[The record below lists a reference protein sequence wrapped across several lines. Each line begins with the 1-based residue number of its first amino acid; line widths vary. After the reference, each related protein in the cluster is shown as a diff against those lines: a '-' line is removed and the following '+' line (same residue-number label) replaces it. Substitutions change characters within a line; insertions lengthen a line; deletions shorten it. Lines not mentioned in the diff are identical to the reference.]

1 MPWTQSGPNL
11 GFGSGKPA
19 HLPMPEWMSS
29 FTVESE
35 DKDAQSTLNF
45 YRKALALR
53 RELQGAPRSW
63 NGWWMGMDK
72 ETLHFSRPGGW
83 EVVMSFEGKG
93 VKVPKGEVAIS
104 SGKLEG
110 GEVPK
115 DTTVWVTAT

>member
-1 MPWTQSGPNL
+1 
-11 GFGSGKPA
+11 
-19 HLPMPEWMSS
+19 
-29 FTVESE
+29 
-35 DKDAQSTLNF
+35 
-45 YRKALALR
+45 
-53 RELQGAPRSW
+53 
-63 NGWWMGMDK
+63 MDK

>member
-1 MPWTQSGPNL
+1 MRNPPLT
-11 GFGSGKPA
+11 
-19 HLPMPEWMSS
+19 
-29 FTVESE
+29 
-35 DKDAQSTLNF
+35 STARLWRCGGNC
-45 YRKALALR
+45 R
-53 RELQGAPRSW
+53 APRSW